1 MHLGKNAPLPQKG
14 KRRGMRALLQYQSKE
29 TLVNLLCE
37 LVVEYDLR
45 EDIFYRSEGSGDE
58 F

>member
-1 MHLGKNAPLPQKG
+1 
-14 KRRGMRALLQYQSKE
+14 MRALLQYQSKE